1 MADTTAATS
10 PPATMRGWQ
19 VNTPGPLAKNLRL
32 NDAIPYP
39 SQPLKQGQ
47 VLVRVAYASINP
59 ADYKLPELGLAARA
73 VLKLPKTLAMDLSGR
88 VMAAGPGSQLE
99 PGARVVGRVDP
110 LQSAGG
116 LSEYVV
122 LDRDGCAPVADS
134 VPLDQAAGAG
144 TAGLTALQ
152 SIVPNVA
159 VVAVVGEGAQA
170 PRVFLNGGT
179 GGTGTFAIQIAKAA
193 GCHVTVSCSTAKV
206 ELCKG
211 LGADEVVDY
220 KTTDVV
226 KYLQDQGPVY
236 DLAVDYVGT
245 PSNLYKAADVYLKP
259 AAKFVMVA
267 GGPGLAGVVGTA
279 RNIVLPGFLGGGKR
293 KFDVYMTKNRH
304 DDLARLAKWMEEGK
318 VKTVVHKVFPFDQTP
333 QAFEELKKGVA
344 TGKIVIRVGEEA

>member
-1 MADTTAATS
+1 MTDSTTA
-10 PPATMRGWQ
+10 PPTTMRGWQ
-19 VNTPGPLAKNLRL
+19 INAAGPLTKTLQL
-32 NDAIPYP
+32 NAAIPYP

-59 ADYKLPELGLAARA
+59 ADYKFPELGLAARA

-88 VMAAGPGSQLE
+88 VVAAGPGSTLA

-116 LSEYVV
+116 GLAEYVV
-122 LDRDGCAPVADS
+122 LERDGCAPVADS

-152 SIVPNVA
+152 SIVPNV
-159 VVAVVGEGAQA
+159 VVVGEGEGKAAA

-179 GGTGTFAIQIAKAA
+179 GGTGTFAIQVAKAA

-206 ELCKG
+206 DLCKG

-220 KTTDVV
+220 KTTDLV
-226 KYLQDQGPVY
+226 KHLQDQGPVY

-245 PSNLYKAADVYLKP
+245 PSNLYKAADIYLKP

-267 GGPGLAGVVGTA
+267 GAPGLAGVLGTT
-279 RNIVLPGFLGGGKR
+279 RNILLPGFLGGGKH

-304 DDLARLAKWMEEGK
+304 DDLARLAKWMGEGK
-318 VKTVVHKVFPFDQTP
+318 VKTVVHKVYPFEETP
-333 QAFEELKKGVA
+333 QAFEELKKGAA